1 MKAFVKRTDVL
12 YGLIRNYISPAIGSM
27 KLTEITSRVLEKFYM
42 NLLKTKAVL
51 RITDRKGAKV
61 TRYVTPSTV
70 RKIHNLLKS
79 CFHQAVQGDSG
90 HAQAKMVTDQYSH
103 ILDDG
108 RKENAS
114 HSN

>member
-1 MKAFVKRTDVL
+1 MVGWEIFSFSAAF
-12 YGLIRNYISPAIGSM
+12 
-27 KLTEITSRVLEKFYM
+27 ESRPQS
-42 NLLKTKAVL
+42 
-51 RITDRKGAKV
+51 AKV